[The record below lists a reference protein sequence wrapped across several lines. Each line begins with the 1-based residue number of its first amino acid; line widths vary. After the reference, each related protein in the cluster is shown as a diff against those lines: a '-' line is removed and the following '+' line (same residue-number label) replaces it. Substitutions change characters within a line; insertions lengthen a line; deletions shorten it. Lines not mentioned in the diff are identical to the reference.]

1 MYVHHIYDV
10 KMCKHGHKLVNG
22 RGKQPSTAA
31 AAAYA
36 FVPEL
41 GSAAAAAPSASP

>member
-10 KMCKHGHKLVNG
+10 KICKHGHKLVNG
-22 RGKQPSTAA
+22 IGKQPAA

-41 GSAAAAAPSASP
+41 GSAAAAPPSASP